1 MTNKIFDFIKLLYK
15 DASRLHIGMFAG
27 NASFFFFLCAIPL
40 FTLIFLTMFSI
51 LKLDPVMIGK
61 QMDVFLG
68 FLPDKITPF
77 VLDNFEWLQNY
88 ISEKIKFSWTLV
100 LFFCFSTYGLFNN
113 IWKGVDLILDLSKS
127 KRKKIYSSLGILVLS
142 LLSFIILFIG
152 PLVIELIAS
161 FTQLNFKGIVIFD
174 NIILNTLLDIK
185 NYNYIFPFLLIFQI
199 SIFYYFFFS
208 KKISYFGSLLS
219 STILVSGI
227 YSLKFLLKIYM
238 ANTVMNPLFQSNL
251 ILTLVLVFLWVYL
264 SFTLFY
270 FVLVL
275 IKNMP
280 VFYKNSGPS

>member
-1 MTNKIFDFIKLLYK
+1 MTKKIFDFIKLLYK
-15 DASRLHIGMFAG
+15 DATRLHIGMFAG

-185 NYNYIFPFLLIFQI
+185 NYNYIFPFLLIFQM